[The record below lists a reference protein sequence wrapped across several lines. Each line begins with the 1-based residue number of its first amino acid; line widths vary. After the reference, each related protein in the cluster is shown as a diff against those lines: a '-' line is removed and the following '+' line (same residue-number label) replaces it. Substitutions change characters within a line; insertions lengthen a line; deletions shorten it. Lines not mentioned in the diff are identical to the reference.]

1 MAKNENKILEELRR
15 RGKIY
20 EDPAPEV
27 GGFTGWLINLFTK
40 KKVCWLA
47 AVLSAVLVVLFG
59 YWFFLNP
66 HGYWQ
71 KKKEA
76 EKNEY
81 MDRRMLWRK
90 SEKMT
95 MQQMLSDMTLMAKG
109 DSVLVC
115 WLTGLSLPVYRDFIH
130 GTAQPTR
137 NAWAETRY
145 WYMSSLANGREWM
158 EERIEKRICKSL
170 IFVESSRFQVQKD
183 SLKDYRNE
191 KPTHTEIEYN
201 KMYPTF
207 GKFTDKEFEDW
218 RKEYKRFHLF

>member
-1 MAKNENKILEELRR
+1 MEKNI
-15 RGKIY
+15 
-20 EDPAPEV
+20 
-27 GGFTGWLINLFTK
+27 K
-40 KKVCWLA
+40 KRVCRLA
-47 AVLSAVLVVLFG
+47 AVLSAGLVVLFG

-115 WLTGLSLPVYRDFIH
+115 WQGMLGLRQDIGICLLSLKAEDGWRNVSRRGFTRAWSLWKRVDFRCRRIPWRIIVKRNLLQRRL
-130 GTAQPTR
+130 GTTR
-137 NAWAETRY
+137 C
-145 WYMSSLANGREWM
+145 
-158 EERIEKRICKSL
+158 I
-170 IFVESSRFQVQKD
+170 
-183 SLKDYRNE
+183 
-191 KPTHTEIEYN
+191 
-201 KMYPTF
+201 
-207 GKFTDKEFEDW
+207 
-218 RKEYKRFHLF
+218 

>member
-1 MAKNENKILEELRR
+1 MSNN
-15 RGKIY
+15 
-20 EDPAPEV
+20 
-27 GGFTGWLINLFTK
+27 K
-40 KKVCWLA
+40 KKIEIMEKNIKKRVCRLA
-47 AVLSAVLVVLFG
+47 LVVIAVLVVLFG

-71 KKKEA
+71 KQKKA

-81 MDRRMLWRK
+81 MEKQMLWRK

-95 MQQMLSDMTLMAKG
+95 MQQLLSDMTLMAKG

-137 NAWAETRY
+137 NVWAKTRY

-158 EERIEKRICKSL
+158 EERSEKRILKSL

-183 SLKDYRNE
+183 SLKDYLNE

-201 KMYPTF
+201 KMYPAF
-207 GKFTDKEFEDW
+207 GKPADKEFDDW

>member
-1 MAKNENKILEELRR
+1 MEKNIRKR
-15 RGKIY
+15 
-20 EDPAPEV
+20 
-27 GGFTGWLINLFTK
+27 
-40 KKVCWLA
+40 VCWLA

-95 MQQMLSDMTLMAKG
+95 MQRMLQDLTLLANG

-115 WLTGLSLPVYRDFIH
+115 EACYLTLPAYRDFIH

-145 WYMSSLANGREWM
+145 WYMSSLAKGREWM
-158 EERIEKRICKSL
+158 EERAKTRIHKSL

-183 SLKDYRNE
+183 SLKDYRKE
-191 KPTHTEIEYN
+191 KLTPTEIRNN
-201 KMYPTF
+201 KMYL
-207 GKFTDKEFEDW
+207 KDNCLY
-218 RKEYKRFHLF
+218 R

>member
-1 MAKNENKILEELRR
+1 MEKNIRKR
-15 RGKIY
+15 
-20 EDPAPEV
+20 
-27 GGFTGWLINLFTK
+27 
-40 KKVCWLA
+40 VCRLA
-47 AVLSAVLVVLFG
+47 AVLSVGLVVLFG

-71 KKKEA
+71 KKKED

-137 NAWAETRY
+137 NVWAKTRY

-158 EERIEKRICKSL
+158 EERSEKRILKSL
-170 IFVESSRFQVQKD
+170 IFVESSRFLVQKD
-183 SLKDYRNE
+183 SLKDYRKE
-191 KPTHTEIEYN
+191 KLTPTEIRNN
-201 KMYPTF
+201 KMYL
-207 GKFTDKEFEDW
+207 KDNCLY
-218 RKEYKRFHLF
+218 R

>member
-1 MAKNENKILEELRR
+1 MEKNIRKR
-15 RGKIY
+15 
-20 EDPAPEV
+20 
-27 GGFTGWLINLFTK
+27 
-40 KKVCWLA
+40 VCWLA

-59 YWFFLNP
+59 YWSFLTS

-71 KKKEA
+71 KKKA

-81 MDRRMLWRK
+81 MDKRMLWRK

-145 WYMSSLANGREWM
+145 WYMASLAKGREWM
-158 EERIEKRICKSL
+158 EKRAKTRIHKSL
-170 IFVESSRFQVQKD
+170 IFVETSRFQVQKD
-183 SLKDYRNE
+183 SLKDYRKE
-191 KPTHTEIEYN
+191 KLTPTEIRNN
-201 KMYPTF
+201 KMYL
-207 GKFTDKEFEDW
+207 KDNCLY
-218 RKEYKRFHLF
+218 R

>member
-1 MAKNENKILEELRR
+1 MEKNIRKR
-15 RGKIY
+15 
-20 EDPAPEV
+20 
-27 GGFTGWLINLFTK
+27 
-40 KKVCWLA
+40 VCRLA

-130 GTAQPTR
+130 GTAQPTG

-145 WYMSSLANGREWM
+145 WYMSSLAKGREWM
-158 EERIEKRICKSL
+158 EERAKTRIHKSL

-183 SLKDYRNE
+183 SLKDYLNE

-201 KMYPTF
+201 KMYPAF
-207 GKFTDKEFEDW
+207 GKSTDKEFEDR
-218 RKEYKRFHLF
+218 RKV

>member
-1 MAKNENKILEELRR
+1 MEKNIRKR
-15 RGKIY
+15 
-20 EDPAPEV
+20 
-27 GGFTGWLINLFTK
+27 
-40 KKVCWLA
+40 VCRLA
-47 AVLSAVLVVLFG
+47 AVLSAGLVVLFG

-76 EKNEY
+76 EKKNEY
-81 MDRRMLWRK
+81 MDRRMLWLK

-137 NAWAETRY
+137 KAWAETRY
-145 WYMSSLANGREWM
+145 WYMASLAKGREWM
-158 EERIEKRICKSL
+158 EERAKTRIHKSL
-170 IFVESSRFQVQKD
+170 NFVESSRFQVQKD
-183 SLKDYRNE
+183 SLKDYRKE
-191 KPTHTEIEYN
+191 K
-201 KMYPTF
+201 
-207 GKFTDKEFEDW
+207 
-218 RKEYKRFHLF
+218 HLVEWKLGSTI

>member
-1 MAKNENKILEELRR
+1 MEKNI
-15 RGKIY
+15 
-20 EDPAPEV
+20 
-27 GGFTGWLINLFTK
+27 K
-40 KKVCWLA
+40 KRVCRLA
-47 AVLSAVLVVLFG
+47 AVLSAGLVVLFG

-95 MQQMLSDMTLMAKG
+95 MQQMLS
-109 DSVLVC
+109 VLVC

-145 WYMSSLANGREWM
+145 WYMSSLAKGREWM
-158 EERIEKRICKSL
+158 EERAKTRIHKSL
-170 IFVESSRFQVQKD
+170 IFVETGRFQVQKD
-183 SLKDYRNE
+183 SLKDYRKE
-191 KPTHTEIEYN
+191 KLTPTEIRNN
-201 KMYPTF
+201 KMYL
-207 GKFTDKEFEDW
+207 KDNCLY
-218 RKEYKRFHLF
+218 R

>member
-1 MAKNENKILEELRR
+1 MEKNI
-15 RGKIY
+15 
-20 EDPAPEV
+20 
-27 GGFTGWLINLFTK
+27 K
-40 KKVCWLA
+40 KKVCRLA
-47 AVLSAVLVVLFG
+47 LVLSAVLVVLFG

-71 KKKEA
+71 KQKEA
-76 EKNEY
+76 KKNEY
-81 MDRRMLWRK
+81 MEKQMLWRK
-90 SEKMT
+90 SETMT
-95 MQQMLSDMTLMAKG
+95 MQQMLSDMTLMTKG

-115 WLTGLSLPVYRDFIH
+115 WVTGLSLPVYRDFIH

-137 NAWAETRY
+137 NTWAETRY

-158 EERIEKRICKSL
+158 EERSEKRILKSL

-191 KPTHTEIEYN
+191 KLTHTEIEYN

-207 GKFTDKEFEDW
+207 GKSTDKEFED
-218 RKEYKRFHLF
+218 

>member
-1 MAKNENKILEELRR
+1 MEKNI
-15 RGKIY
+15 
-20 EDPAPEV
+20 
-27 GGFTGWLINLFTK
+27 K
-40 KKVCWLA
+40 KRVCRLA
-47 AVLSAVLVVLFG
+47 LVLSAMLVVLFG

-71 KKKEA
+71 KQKEA

-81 MDRRMLWRK
+81 MEKQMLWRK

-109 DSVLVC
+109 DSVKVC
-115 WLTGLSLPVYRDFIH
+115 WLTGLSLSVYRDFIH
-130 GTAQPTR
+130 GTAHPTR
-137 NAWAETRY
+137 NAWAEMRY
-145 WYMSSLANGREWM
+145 WYMSFLTNGREWM

-183 SLKDYRNE
+183 SLKDYLNE
-191 KPTHTEIEYN
+191 KPTHMEIEYD

-207 GKFTDKEFEDW
+207 GKPTDKEFEDW
-218 RKEYKRFHLF
+218 RKEYKRFQLF

>member
-1 MAKNENKILEELRR
+1 MEKNI
-15 RGKIY
+15 
-20 EDPAPEV
+20 
-27 GGFTGWLINLFTK
+27 K
-40 KKVCWLA
+40 KRVCWWAL
-47 AVLSAVLVVLFG
+47 VLSAVLVVLFG

-109 DSVLVC
+109 DSVIVC
-115 WLTGLSLPVYRDFIH
+115 WVTGLSLPVYRDFIL

-137 NAWAETRY
+137 RAWAETRY

-158 EERIEKRICKSL
+158 EERAKTRIYKSL
-170 IFVESSRFQVQKD
+170 IFVETSRFQVQRD
-183 SLKDYRNE
+183 SLKDYRKE
-191 KPTHTEIEYN
+191 KLTPTEIRNN
-201 KMYPTF
+201 KMYLKDNCP
-207 GKFTDKEFEDW
+207 
-218 RKEYKRFHLF
+218 YK

>member
-1 MAKNENKILEELRR
+1 MEKNI
-15 RGKIY
+15 
-20 EDPAPEV
+20 
-27 GGFTGWLINLFTK
+27 K

-47 AVLSAVLVVLFG
+47 AVLSAVLVVLLG

-76 EKNEY
+76 ENNEY

-109 DSVLVC
+109 NSVLVC

-145 WYMSSLANGREWM
+145 WYMSSLAKGREWM
-158 EERIEKRICKSL
+158 EERAKTRIPKSL

-183 SLKDYRNE
+183 SLKDYRKE
-191 KPTHTEIEYN
+191 KLTPTEIRN
-201 KMYPTF
+201 IKMYL
-207 GKFTDKEFEDW
+207 KDN
-218 RKEYKRFHLF
+218 

>member
-1 MAKNENKILEELRR
+1 MEKNIRKR
-15 RGKIY
+15 
-20 EDPAPEV
+20 
-27 GGFTGWLINLFTK
+27 
-40 KKVCWLA
+40 VCRLA
-47 AVLSAVLVVLFG
+47 VVLSAGLVVLFG

-66 HGYWQ
+66 RGYWQ
-71 KKKEA
+71 NKKEA

-137 NAWAETRY
+137 NTWAETRY
-145 WYMSSLANGREWM
+145 WYMSSLAKGREWM
-158 EERIEKRICKSL
+158 EERAKTRIHKSL
-170 IFVESSRFQVQKD
+170 IFVETSRFQVQKD
-183 SLKDYRNE
+183 SLKDYRKE
-191 KPTHTEIEYN
+191 KPIQIEVEQN
-201 KMYPTF
+201 ALYPAL
-207 GKFTDKEFEDW
+207 GKPSDEAFEKW
-218 RKEYKRFHLF
+218 MREYKSGFTFPKINNSKRWVKIPFLE

>member
-1 MAKNENKILEELRR
+1 MEKNIRKR
-15 RGKIY
+15 
-20 EDPAPEV
+20 
-27 GGFTGWLINLFTK
+27 
-40 KKVCWLA
+40 VCWLA
-47 AVLSAVLVVLFG
+47 AVLSAGLVVLLG

-81 MDRRMLWRK
+81 MDKRMLWRK

-145 WYMSSLANGREWM
+145 WYMSSLAKGREWM
-158 EERIEKRICKSL
+158 EERAKTRIHKSL
-170 IFVESSRFQVQKD
+170 IFVVSCTFQVQKD
-183 SLKDYRNE
+183 SLMDYRKE
-191 KPTHTEIEYN
+191 KHTPTEIKNN
-201 KMYPTF
+201 KMYL
-207 GKFTDKEFEDW
+207 KNNCLY
-218 RKEYKRFHLF
+218 R

>member
-1 MAKNENKILEELRR
+1 M
-15 RGKIY
+15 
-20 EDPAPEV
+20 
-27 GGFTGWLINLFTK
+27 
-40 KKVCWLA
+40 A

-95 MQQMLSDMTLMAKG
+95 MQQMLS
-109 DSVLVC
+109 VQVC
-115 WLTGLSLPVYRDFIH
+115 WLTGLSLPVYRDFIN

-145 WYMSSLANGREWM
+145 WYMSSLAKGREWM
-158 EERIEKRICKSL
+158 EERAKTRIHKSL
-170 IFVESSRFQVQKD
+170 IFVETSRFQVQKD
-183 SLKDYRNE
+183 SLKDYRKE
-191 KPTHTEIEYN
+191 KLTPTEIRNN
-201 KMYPTF
+201 KMYL
-207 GKFTDKEFEDW
+207 KANCLY
-218 RKEYKRFHLF
+218 R

>member
-1 MAKNENKILEELRR
+1 MEKNIRKR
-15 RGKIY
+15 
-20 EDPAPEV
+20 
-27 GGFTGWLINLFTK
+27 
-40 KKVCWLA
+40 VCWLA

-95 MQQMLSDMTLMAKG
+95 VQQMLSDMTLMAKG
-109 DSVLVC
+109 DSVQVC

-137 NAWAETRY
+137 NAWADMRY

-158 EERIEKRICKSL
+158 EERSKKRILKSL

-183 SLKDYRNE
+183 SLKDYRKE
-191 KPTHTEIEYN
+191 KLTPTEIRNN
-201 KMYPTF
+201 KMYL
-207 GKFTDKEFEDW
+207 KDNCLY
-218 RKEYKRFHLF
+218 R